1 MNMPDFRYYDYGV
14 MRREADRRM
23 YDAQLR
29 VARDDSMPTKRV
41 TCGCGGQTEHT
52 AEKSTTEN
60 NHAPCVCEDA
70 VCENA
75 AQIGNST
82 EHVAKA
88 KHTEAGLSAEELLIV
103 ALLMLAISEGSSL
116 PLILA
121 LLYLLL

>member
-1 MNMPDFRYYDYGV
+1 MPNIRYYDYGV

-29 VARDDSMPTKRV
+29 AARDESMPTKRV
-41 TCGCGGQTEHT
+41 TCECGVPRDQAAEKQIPEACEPCMCKDEMCRSAIQPEACTEHAVKAETT
-52 AEKSTTEN
+52 A
-60 NHAPCVCEDA
+60 
-70 VCENA
+70 
-75 AQIGNST
+75 
-82 EHVAKA
+82 
-88 KHTEAGLSAEELLIV
+88 AGLPAEELLIV